1 MPERRAPR
9 GRRHDDEKAAK
20 QQRDEPEPDEP
31 ESDELEAD
39 EAEAD
44 ELEPDE
50 PETDEP
56 EPDRQPGRKRGSGNS
71 GNGGLSAAQA
81 AKIGLREIA
90 ELTGKQPE
98 GVTGVELGEDSWVVG
113 VEVVEDSRVPSSA
126 DILATYEAEVDADGE
141 LMSYRRVRRYARG
154 RGEES

>member
-9 GRRHDDEKAAK
+9 GRRNDDEPAAK
-20 QQRDEPEPDEP
+20 QERDDG
-31 ESDELEAD
+31 D
-39 EAEAD
+39 
-44 ELEPDE
+44 
-50 PETDEP
+50 
-56 EPDRQPGRKRGSGNS
+56 S

-81 AKIGLREIA
+81 AKVGLREIA

-98 GVTGVELGEDSWVVG
+98 SVTGVELSEDSWVVG

-141 LMSYRRVRRYARG
+141 LMSYRRVRRFARG